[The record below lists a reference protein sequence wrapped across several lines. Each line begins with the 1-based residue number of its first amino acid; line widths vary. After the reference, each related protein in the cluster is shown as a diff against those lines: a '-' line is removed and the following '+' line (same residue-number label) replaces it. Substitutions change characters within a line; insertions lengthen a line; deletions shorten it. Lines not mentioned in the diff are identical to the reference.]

1 MTFRLPP
8 PQVLDIS
15 GPDAVAFAHA
25 QFGSDVRTLPHGQW
39 QWSAWLSAQGR
50 VRALFRLLRVGDDT
64 LRAVLRGGSAEDLRR
79 HLSPFV
85 LRSRVRLDA
94 AAVSAV
100 GCFSEPDVHALL
112 GTAPLDKAIVAAGVR
127 SGIAIEGQ
135 RWLVLGDDEVFAD
148 DDVGALERWR
158 AADIEAG
165 LVDLAPGQLDR
176 FLPAAL
182 GLGRLGAVSVRK
194 GCYPGQEIVA
204 RLHFKGGNKR
214 WLHRLAFT
222 AAELPVPGT
231 ELVATGADAPGE
243 VLQAAWTVPP
253 GGVALAVLPESPAG
267 AELSVPSTSVANFR
281 VVSAIDDAND

>member
-1 MTFRLPP
+1 MFAPSPTGNGNGARGCRRRGAYARC
-8 PQVLDIS
+8 S
-15 GPDAVAFAHA
+15 GCC
-25 QFGSDVRTLPHGQW
+25 
-39 QWSAWLSAQGR
+39 AWATTR
-50 VRALFRLLRVGDDT
+50 
-64 LRAVLRGGSAEDLRR
+64 
-79 HLSPFV
+79 
-85 LRSRVRLDA
+85 
-94 AAVSAV
+94 
-100 GCFSEPDVHALL
+100 C
-112 GTAPLDKAIVAAGVR
+112 APC
-127 SGIAIEGQ
+127 
-135 RWLVLGDDEVFAD
+135 FAD